1 MRTSTFSLTLL
12 FILASAAATARDD
25 HKMFP
30 LEDALNTP
38 AAKEKL
44 DPNVKFYF
52 GKQSHPK
59 VVKVIGEW
67 STNKKTNAFNKSDKE
82 ACEWAFL
89 SAMLTLEGRARSE
102 GGNAI
107 INIRSNYKNIETS
120 SDTEYMC
127 GAGTFVAG
135 VAFKGEVV
143 KLAK

>member
-1 MRTSTFSLTLL
+1 MRTSTLSLALL
-12 FILASAAATARDD
+12 LILASAAATARDD
-25 HKMFP
+25 HQMFP
-30 LEDALNTP
+30 LADALKTQ
-38 AAKEKL
+38 AAIEKL
-44 DPNVKFYF
+44 DKGVKLYF

-59 VVKVIGEW
+59 VAKMIGEW
-67 STNKKTNAFNKSDKE
+67 ATNKKTNAFNKSDKQ

-89 SAMLTLEGRARSE
+89 SAILTLQERARSE

-107 INIRSNYKNIETS
+107 INIRSNYKSIETS
-120 SDTEYMC
+120 SETEYMC